1 MEITL
6 KDRAL
11 YFKGLLL
18 LVCRDGVI
26 LDSEKE
32 ILMTVGRSFD
42 YETGF
47 CESTVRDALVNP
59 YLQDEPPVF
68 SNPDV
73 AESFIRDGLRLSRAD
88 GVPDEAETAWLKS
101 VAECNGLAADWFS
114 QNLSDLSKT
123 GAGGNLYSLEALNLS
138 WK

>member
-32 ILMTVGRSFD
+32 MLMAVGRGFD
-42 YETGF
+42 YEREFVET
-47 CESTVRDALVNP
+47 TIRDALINP
-59 YLQDEPPVF
+59 YLRDDPPVF
-68 SNPDV
+68 SNAAV

-88 GVPDEAETAWLKS
+88 GIPDESETVWLRS
-101 VAECNGLAADWFS
+101 VAERNGLDRERFS
-114 QNLSDLSKT
+114 EILNGLPESGPDE
-123 GAGGNLYSLEALNLS
+123 NPNSLDALHLT
-138 WK
+138 WE

>member
-32 ILMTVGRSFD
+32 MLMAVGRSFD
-42 YETGF
+42 YEREFVET
-47 CESTVRDALVNP
+47 TIRDALVNP
-59 YLQDEPPVF
+59 YLRDDPPVF
-68 SNPDV
+68 SNAAV

-88 GVPDEAETAWLKS
+88 GIPDESETVWLKS
-101 VAECNGLAADWFS
+101 VAERNGLDRERFS
-114 QNLSDLSKT
+114 EILNGLTESGPDE
-123 GAGGNLYSLEALNLS
+123 NPYSLDALNLT
-138 WK
+138 WA

>member
-26 LDSEKE
+26 LDPEKE
-32 ILMTVGRSFD
+32 MLMAVGRSFD
-42 YETGF
+42 YEREFVET
-47 CESTVRDALVNP
+47 TIRDALVNP
-59 YLQDEPPVF
+59 YLRDDPPVF
-68 SNPDV
+68 SDATV
-73 AESFIRDGLRLSRAD
+73 AESFIRDGLRLSRVD
-88 GVPDEAETAWLKS
+88 GIPDETETVWLKS
-101 VAECNGLAADWFS
+101 VAERNGLDRERFS
-114 QNLSDLSKT
+114 EILNGLSESGPDK
-123 GAGGNLYSLEALNLS
+123 NPYSLEALNLT